1 MDENEAKSLAE
12 EINAV
17 FQKTSAKSANG
28 IDDLF
33 IKIGIKFLEKN
44 PPVNNIQ
51 RQNINSNNSIE
62 EKKNKKENGNLSLSY
77 IEDKPKKR
85 CC

>member
-17 FQKTSAKSANG
+17 FQKTSAKSAHG

-51 RQNINSNNSIE
+51 RQNINNNNSIE
-62 EKKNKKENGNLSLSY
+62 EKKNKKENGNLCLSY